1 MLIHEQ
7 ILKPMMYQ
15 IAILENTVQRP
26 IEPDKAFDYVKM
38 HALAVGEIKEAET
51 LDEAFLFIMSGEVG
65 IIIEGFDKILIA
77 SARGWPQRGI
87 QEPRQKLLFVV
98 QGKDL
103 PKRYGQIP
111 LYSDERYGI
120 QIL

>member
-1 MLIHEQ
+1 
-7 ILKPMMYQ
+7 
-15 IAILENTVQRP
+15 
-26 IEPDKAFDYVKM
+26 M

-87 QEPRQKLLFVV
+87 QEPQSEIVIRGPREGFTETL
-98 QGKDL
+98 
-103 PKRYGQIP
+103 RSNT